1 MDIVIHT
8 TTTTTTTTT
17 TIIIVIAITTITIA
31 MHVITIIIIISIVMM
46 IIIIIVII
54 IIIIIII
61 IVIIITLVFPAGD
74 GLERQGWL
82 GRRQLGRR
90 RRSAGR
96 RTSDFRQNEKGGFTK
111 GGKNKTQISIFIL
124 NRWTLEFH
132 PPLFQ
137 SPPFHSGK
145 ISGPPAPEP
154 GSIRRAH
161 SKAGLLLFCYRVTLL
176 ELFPQTGLGAFYI
189 FSRWTFSRPPY
200 MFFGRQLC
208 QKYSFPDHRH
218 RNLKAFEEHTQS
230 HVSCCF
236 VTG

>member
-46 IIIIIVII
+46 IIIIIVIII

-145 ISGPPAPEP
+145 SRL
-154 GSIRRAH
+154 GSDARNPR
-161 SKAGLLLFCYRVTLL
+161 SLPR
-176 ELFPQTGLGAFYI
+176 ELGEVLATACP
-189 FSRWTFSRPPY
+189 
-200 MFFGRQLC
+200 
-208 QKYSFPDHRH
+208 
-218 RNLKAFEEHTQS
+218 
-230 HVSCCF
+230 CF
-236 VTG
+236 VLTPPFPKGGSEKGDPTMKSLRSSVCHFNTTFNKSCLSHL